1 MRREGFLHRV
11 GAQEEIDTREQA
23 HLRGAFASPGD
34 PVRGSEVRDI
44 LRQSPSEF
52 DHPYG

>member
-1 MRREGFLHRV
+1 MRREGFLQRI
-11 GAQEEIDTREQA
+11 GAQEETDTREQA
-23 HLRGAFASPGD
+23 HLRGAFASPDGL
-34 PVRGSEVRDI
+34 VRGSEVRDI